1 MCIYTED
8 RDTVYIQYN
17 VRQKQEKSMQRYFSQ
32 PPSLKAAI
40 FIGDEHK
47 TQSQMKEQR

>member
-1 MCIYTED
+1 
-8 RDTVYIQYN
+8 
-17 VRQKQEKSMQRYFSQ
+17 MQWYFSQ
-32 PPSLKAAI
+32 PLFLKAAI